1 MTKTGV
7 QCKAKIWKIG
17 EKDNCVG
24 NWENNTSQ
32 KNDPLT
38 DTNTH
43 KNSHTERKAS
53 VSKCKMEQDLL
64 VHSWSYSM
72 FSNNVK
78 TGTKC

>member
-1 MTKTGV
+1 MTKSGI
-7 QCKAKIWKIG
+7 QGKAKIWKIG

-38 DTNTH
+38 DTSTH

-53 VSKCKMEQDLL
+53 VSKC
-64 VHSWSYSM
+64 
-72 FSNNVK
+72 
-78 TGTKC
+78 